1 MKENRPLMTNNK
13 DDLQY
18 NAKNGDDS
26 LSNDNLSTQ
35 KSKGDRRSRRTAMS
49 LQRSLVDLL
58 LEKSLADITIQELTD
73 RANVS
78 RTTFYLHYQNI
89 GDLFQSIE
97 DEVVAQYEDII
108 NRIVSDEF
116 DILYVGTDKK
126 GQKWLPTLIEAFQFF
141 YDNPKFCSVLLRNPE
156 SHFFQRTVERGHDA
170 VLERMEEL
178 RPDLTRVELEY
189 FYIFVV
195 NGIRGIV
202 QEWMLHGYKET
213 PNEITSI
220 VSQFVLN
227 HLDIL
232 SDDH

>member
-1 MKENRPLMTNNK
+1 MTNDNNNN
-13 DDLQY
+13 LQH
-18 NAKNGDDS
+18 NARNDDDS
-26 LSNDNLSTQ
+26 LTNDVFSTQ
-35 KSKGDRRSRRTAMS
+35 KNKGDRRSRRTAMA

-73 RANVS
+73 QANVS

-89 GDLFQSIE
+89 SDLFQSIE

-116 DILYVGTDKK
+116 DILHVGTDKK
-126 GQKWLPTLIEAFQFF
+126 GQKWLPTLVEAFQFF

-156 SHFFQRTVERGHDA
+156 SRFFQRTVERGHDA

-202 QEWMLHGYKET
+202 QEWMFHGYKDT
-213 PNEITSI
+213 PNEITNI

-232 SDDH
+232 SEDH